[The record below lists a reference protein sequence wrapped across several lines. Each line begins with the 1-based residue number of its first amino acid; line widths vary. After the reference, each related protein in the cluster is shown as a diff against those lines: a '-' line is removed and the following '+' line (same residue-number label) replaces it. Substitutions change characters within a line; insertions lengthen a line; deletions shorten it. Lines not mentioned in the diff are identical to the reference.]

1 MILSSVALLLF
12 IARALGFLL
21 TNEMNIISLFF
32 LLSYKMTALS
42 FLCVKTFL
50 LVKYKIIRKIM
61 TRYLAL
67 DAFRGITI
75 ALMILVN
82 TPGTWAHVYAPLLH
96 ADWHGATPTDL
107 VFPFFLFI
115 IGSAMF
121 FSFKKS
127 DFAANPEQFLRIV
140 KRGFIMFFIGFMLNI
155 IPFNNP
161 MEEWRIMG
169 VLQRIGI
176 AYVLAACLV
185 LLLNRRGIFIASVII
200 LVAYWALLMSVGD
213 AGLTIEGNIIREFDL
228 AVLGA
233 NHMYTMRGVS
243 FDPEGLLSTIP
254 AVVNMLLGFELTR
267 YLTSIKDKNSSVL
280 KLIIIG
286 GLAIGF
292 SILWNQVL
300 PINKSLWTSSYVIY
314 STGFACLLLAFFVW
328 LIDIKAQKNLV
339 SPLLVYGTNPL
350 FVYVLSFLF
359 VTAYLNVPVGDSS
372 FYRWLYEQFKLIAE
386 PTLASFLFA
395 FSHVVLFWFVSL
407 KLYQRKLF
415 IKI

>member
-1 MILSSVALLLF
+1 
-12 IARALGFLL
+12 
-21 TNEMNIISLFF
+21 
-32 LLSYKMTALS
+32 
-42 FLCVKTFL
+42 
-50 LVKYKIIRKIM
+50 M

-96 ADWHGATPTDL
+96 ASWHGATPTDL

-127 DFAANPEQFLRIV
+127 YFSASFAQLLRIL
-140 KRGFIMFFIGFMLNI
+140 KRGVILFLIGFMLNV
-155 IPFNNP
+155 IPFDSP

-176 AYVLAACLV
+176 AYVIAASLV
-185 LLLNRRGIFIASVII
+185 MLLNRCGVFIVSVVILLVYWGI
-200 LVAYWALLMSVGD
+200 LLSVGET
-213 AGLTIEGNIIREFDL
+213 GLTIEGNIIRQIDL
-228 AVLGA
+228 AILGA
-233 NHMYTMRGVS
+233 NHMYSMHGIR
-243 FDPEGLLSTIP
+243 FEPEGLLSTLP

-267 YLTSIKDKNSSVL
+267 YLTTIKNKSTSVL
-280 KLIIIG
+280 KLMIIG
-286 GLAIGF
+286 GLAVGF
-292 SILWNQVL
+292 AVLWSFIL

-314 STGFACLLLAFFVW
+314 TTGFACLLLAFFVW
-328 LIDIKAQKNLV
+328 LIDVKGQEKLA
-339 SPLLVYGTNPL
+339 SPLLIYGTNPL
-350 FVYVLSFLF
+350 FVYILSFLF
-359 VTAYLNVPVGDSS
+359 VTVYLNVSVGNSS
-372 FYRWLYEQFKLIAE
+372 LYRWLYEQFKLVAE

-395 FSHVVLFWFVSL
+395 LFHVILFWFVSL
-407 KLYQRKLF
+407 LLYQRRIF

>member
-1 MILSSVALLLF
+1 
-12 IARALGFLL
+12 
-21 TNEMNIISLFF
+21 
-32 LLSYKMTALS
+32 
-42 FLCVKTFL
+42 
-50 LVKYKIIRKIM
+50 M

-82 TPGTWAHVYAPLLH
+82 TPGTWAHVYPPLLH

-127 DFAANPEQFLRIV
+127 NFTATPEQFLRII
-140 KRGFIMFFIGFMLNI
+140 KRGFIMFFIGFMLNV
-155 IPFNNP
+155 IPFNTP
-161 MEEWRIMG
+161 VETWRIMG

-176 AYVLAACLV
+176 AYAIAASLV
-185 LLLNRRGIFIASVII
+185 LLLNRRGIFMLSVVI
-200 LVAYWALLMSVGD
+200 LFAYWGLLLS
-213 AGLTIEGNIIREFDL
+213 AGEAGFTIEGNIIRQFDL

-233 NHMYTMRGVS
+233 SNMYTMRGVS

-267 YLTSIKDKNSSVL
+267 YLTSIEDKNSSII

-286 GLAIGF
+286 GLAIGLGA
-292 SILWNQVL
+292 LWSLVL

-314 STGFACLLLAFFVW
+314 TSGFACLLLAAFVW
-328 LIDIKAQKNLV
+328 LIDIKGQQKLV

-350 FVYVLSFLF
+350 FVYVLSFVF
-359 VTAYLNVPVGDSS
+359 VTVYLNIPVGDSS
-372 FYRWLYEQFKLIAE
+372 LY
-386 PTLASFLFA
+386 S
-395 FSHVVLFWFVSL
+395 
-407 KLYQRKLF
+407 
-415 IKI
+415 

>member
-1 MILSSVALLLF
+1 
-12 IARALGFLL
+12 
-21 TNEMNIISLFF
+21 
-32 LLSYKMTALS
+32 
-42 FLCVKTFL
+42 
-50 LVKYKIIRKIM
+50 M

-96 ADWHGATPTDL
+96 ANWHGATPTDL

-127 DFAANPEQFLRIV
+127 DFAATPEQFIRII
-140 KRGFIMFFIGFMLNI
+140 KRGFIMFFIGFLLNV
-155 IPFNNP
+155 IPFNTP
-161 MEEWRIMG
+161 IDEWRVMG

-176 AYVLAACLV
+176 AYAIAASLV
-185 LLLNRRGIFIASVII
+185 LLLNRRGIFILSAIV
-200 LVAYWALLMSVGD
+200 LLAYWALLLSVGE
-213 AGLTIEGNIIREFDL
+213 AGLTIDGNIIRQVDL
-228 AVLGA
+228 SLLGA
-233 NHMYTMRGVS
+233 NHMYTMRGIS

-267 YLTSIKDKNSSVL
+267 YLTTIKDKNASVI

-292 SILWNQVL
+292 GALWSLIL

-314 STGFACLLLAFFVW
+314 TTGFACLLLAAFVW
-328 LIDIKAQKNLV
+328 LIDVRGHEKLV

-359 VTAYLNVPVGDSS
+359 VTVYLNIPVGDSS
-372 FYRWLYEQFKLIAE
+372 LYRWIYEQFKLVAN

-395 FSHVVLFWFVSL
+395 FSHVVLFWFISL
-407 KLYQRKLF
+407 KLYQRKIF

>member
-1 MILSSVALLLF
+1 
-12 IARALGFLL
+12 
-21 TNEMNIISLFF
+21 
-32 LLSYKMTALS
+32 
-42 FLCVKTFL
+42 
-50 LVKYKIIRKIM
+50 M

-82 TPGTWAHVYAPLLH
+82 TPGSWGHVYAPLLH
-96 ADWHGATPTDL
+96 AEWHGATPTDL

-127 DFAANPEQFLRIV
+127 NFAATPEQFARII
-140 KRGFIMFFIGFMLNI
+140 KRGFIMFLIGFMLNV
-155 IPFNNP
+155 IPFNTP
-161 MEEWRIMG
+161 VEEWRIMG

-176 AYVLAACLV
+176 AYAIAASLV
-185 LLLNRRGIFIASVII
+185 LLLNRRGIFIVSAVV
-200 LVAYWALLMSVGD
+200 LLAYWALLLSVGEI
-213 AGLTIEGNIIREFDL
+213 GLTIEGNIIRQFDL
-228 AVLGA
+228 SILGA
-233 NHMYTMRGVS
+233 NHMYSMRGVS
-243 FDPEGLLSTIP
+243 FEPEGLLSTIP

-267 YLTSIKDKNSSVL
+267 YLTNIKDKNSSVI

-292 SILWNQVL
+292 GALWSLLL

-314 STGFACLLLAFFVW
+314 TTGFACLLLAAFVW
-328 LIDIKAQKNLV
+328 LIDIKGQQKLV

-359 VTAYLNVPVGDSS
+359 VTIYLTIPVGNSS
-372 FYRWLYEQFKLIAE
+372 LYGWIYQQFTLFAN

-407 KLYQRKLF
+407 KLYQRKIF

>member
-1 MILSSVALLLF
+1 
-12 IARALGFLL
+12 
-21 TNEMNIISLFF
+21 
-32 LLSYKMTALS
+32 
-42 FLCVKTFL
+42 
-50 LVKYKIIRKIM
+50 M

-161 MEEWRIMG
+161 IEEWRIMG

-233 NHMYTMRGVS
+233 NHMYTMRGVN

-292 SILWNQVL
+292 SILWNQVYW
-300 PINKSLWTSSYVIY
+300 I
-314 STGFACLLLAFFVW
+314 C
-328 LIDIKAQKNLV
+328 
-339 SPLLVYGTNPL
+339 
-350 FVYVLSFLF
+350 LSFIGVFCL
-359 VTAYLNVPVGDSS
+359 VNRHKSAKKASV
-372 FYRWLYEQFKLIAE
+372 
-386 PTLASFLFA
+386 TLAGLWYKPFVCICIIISFCHSVFKY
-395 FSHVVLFWFVSL
+395 SC
-407 KLYQRKLF
+407 R
-415 IKI
+415 

>member
-1 MILSSVALLLF
+1 MRF
-12 IARALGFLL
+12 
-21 TNEMNIISLFF
+21 
-32 LLSYKMTALS
+32 
-42 FLCVKTFL
+42 TFL
-50 LVKYKIIRKIM
+50 DVLDKDM

-67 DAFRGITI
+67 DAFRGVTI

-82 TPGTWAHVYAPLLH
+82 TPGTWSHVYAPLLH

-127 DFAANPEQFLRIV
+127 EFLATSDKFLKIV
-140 KRGFIMFFIGFMLNI
+140 KRGFFIFFIGLMLNA
-155 IPFNNP
+155 IPFDSAI
-161 MEEWRIMG
+161 EEWRIMG

-176 AYVLAACLV
+176 SYILAASLV
-185 LLLNRRGIFIASVII
+185 LLFNRRGIFIISTII
-200 LVAYWALLMSVGD
+200 LFAYWGLLLSVGEL
-213 AGLTIEGNIIREFDL
+213 GLTIEGNIIRQFDL
-228 AVLGA
+228 ATLGA
-233 NHMYTMRGVS
+233 NHMYTKHGVS

-267 YLTSIKDKNSSVL
+267 YLTSIKDKKNSVI
-280 KLIIIG
+280 KLILIAT
-286 GLAIGF
+286 LAIGLGA
-292 SILWNQVL
+292 LWGGVF

-314 STGFACLLLAFFVW
+314 TTGFACLLLATFIW
-328 LIDIKAQKNLV
+328 LIDIKGYEKFV

-350 FVYVLSFLF
+350 FVYVLSFLT
-359 VTAYLNVPVGDSS
+359 VTIYLNIPMGDSS
-372 FYRWLYEQFKLIAE
+372 LYRWLYMPFTFIAA
-386 PTLASFLFA
+386 PKLASFLFA

-407 KLYQRKLF
+407 KLYQRAIF

>member
-1 MILSSVALLLF
+1 
-12 IARALGFLL
+12 
-21 TNEMNIISLFF
+21 
-32 LLSYKMTALS
+32 
-42 FLCVKTFL
+42 
-50 LVKYKIIRKIM
+50 M

-82 TPGTWAHVYAPLLH
+82 TPGTWSHVYSPLLH
-96 ADWHGATPTDL
+96 ADWHGCSPTDL

-127 DFAANPEQFLRIV
+127 DFSAEPTQFARIV
-140 KRGFIMFFIGFMLNI
+140 KRGFIMFLIGFMLNV
-155 IPFNNP
+155 IPFNVP
-161 MEEWRIMG
+161 MDEWRVMG

-176 AYVLAACLV
+176 AYVIAASVV
-185 LLLNRRGIFIASVII
+185 LLFNRRGIFIVSTLI
-200 LVAYWALLMSVGD
+200 LLGYWLLLLSVGD

-267 YLTSIKDKNSSVL
+267 YLTSIKNKKNSVI

-286 GLAIGF
+286 GLAIVFGV
-292 SILWNQVL
+292 LWGLVF

-328 LIDIKAQKNLV
+328 LIDIKGQEKIVA
-339 SPLLVYGTNPL
+339 PLLVYGTNPL

-359 VTAYLNVPVGDSS
+359 VTVYLNIPVGNSTL
-372 FYRWLYEQFKLIAE
+372 YHWLYAQFTLIAE

-407 KLYQRKLF
+407 KLYQGNVF

>member
-1 MILSSVALLLF
+1 
-12 IARALGFLL
+12 
-21 TNEMNIISLFF
+21 
-32 LLSYKMTALS
+32 
-42 FLCVKTFL
+42 
-50 LVKYKIIRKIM
+50 M

-82 TPGTWAHVYAPLLH
+82 TPGSWSHVYAPLLH
-96 ADWHGATPTDL
+96 AKWHGCTPTDL

-127 DFAANPEQFLRIV
+127 DFAATPEQFLRII
-140 KRGFIMFFIGFMLNI
+140 KRGFIIFFIGFMLNV
-155 IPFNNP
+155 IPFDTAL
-161 MEEWRIMG
+161 EELRIMG

-176 AYVLAACLV
+176 AYVIAAFLV
-185 LLLNRRGIFIASVII
+185 LLLNRRGVFIVSAAI
-200 LVAYWALLMSVGD
+200 LLAYWGILLSIGNN
-213 AGLTIEGNIIREFDL
+213 ALTIDGNIIRQFDL
-228 AVLGA
+228 AILGA

-267 YLTSIKDKNSSVL
+267 YLTSIKDKKSSVI
-280 KLIIIG
+280 KLTIIG
-286 GLAIGF
+286 GLAIGLGA
-292 SILWNQVL
+292 LWSLVL
-300 PINKSLWTSSYVIY
+300 PINKPLWTSSYVIY
-314 STGFACLLLAFFVW
+314 TTGFACLLLAAFIW
-328 LIDIKAQKNLV
+328 LIDIKGQEKLV

-350 FVYVLSFLF
+350 FVFVLSYCFIT
-359 VTAYLNVPVGDSS
+359 VYLNISVGDTSLYGW
-372 FYRWLYEQFKLIAE
+372 FYQQFTLFANPK
-386 PTLASFLFA
+386 LASFLFA

-407 KLYQRKLF
+407 KLYQSKIF

>member
-1 MILSSVALLLF
+1 MI
-12 IARALGFLL
+12 
-21 TNEMNIISLFF
+21 
-32 LLSYKMTALS
+32 ALS
-42 FLCVKTFL
+42 FLRGFL
-50 LVKYKIIRKIM
+50 FLDVFM

-82 TPGTWAHVYAPLLH
+82 TPGTWSHVYAPLLH

-127 DFAANPEQFLRIV
+127 DFAATPEQFIRII
-140 KRGFIMFFIGFMLNI
+140 KRGFIMLFIGFLLNV
-155 IPFNNP
+155 IPFNTP
-161 MEEWRIMG
+161 IEEWRIMG

-176 AYVLAACLV
+176 AYAIAASLV
-185 LLLNRRGIFIASVII
+185 LLLNRRGVFIVSAII
-200 LVAYWALLMSVGD
+200 LFAYWGLLLSVGE
-213 AGLTIEGNIIREFDL
+213 AGLTIEGNIIRQFDL
-228 AVLGA
+228 ATLGA
-233 NHMYTMRGVS
+233 NHMYNMRGVS

-267 YLTSIKDKNSSVL
+267 YLTSIKDKNSSVI
-280 KLIIIG
+280 KLILIG
-286 GLAIGF
+286 GIAIGF
-292 SILWNQVL
+292 GALWSLIL

-314 STGFACLLLAFFVW
+314 TTGFACLLLAAFVW
-328 LIDIKAQKNLV
+328 LIDIKGQEKLV

-359 VTAYLNVPVGDSS
+359 VTVYLNIAVGDNTL
-372 FYRWLYEQFKLIAE
+372 YGWLYEQFKLIAE

-395 FSHVVLFWFVSL
+395 FSHVALFWFVSL
-407 KLYQRKLF
+407 KLYQRKIF

>member
-1 MILSSVALLLF
+1 MI
-12 IARALGFLL
+12 
-21 TNEMNIISLFF
+21 
-32 LLSYKMTALS
+32 ALS
-42 FLCVKTFL
+42 FLCGEFYFL
-50 LVKYKIIRKIM
+50 DIFM

-82 TPGTWAHVYAPLLH
+82 TPGTWSHVYAPLLH

-127 DFAANPEQFLRIV
+127 DFSATPEQFLRII
-140 KRGFIMFFIGFMLNI
+140 KRGFIMFFIGFMLNV
-155 IPFNNP
+155 IPFNTP
-161 MEEWRIMG
+161 VDTWRVMG

-176 AYVLAACLV
+176 AYAIAASLV
-185 LLLNRRGIFIASVII
+185 LVLNRRGVFTISAVI
-200 LVAYWALLMSVGD
+200 LFAYWGILLS
-213 AGLTIEGNIIREFDL
+213 AGEGALTIEGNIIRQFDL
-228 AVLGA
+228 SILGA

-243 FDPEGLLSTIP
+243 FDPEGLLSTLP

-267 YLTSIKDKNSSVL
+267 YLTSIKNKESSVI
-280 KLIIIG
+280 KLILIG
-286 GLAIGF
+286 GLAIGLGA
-292 SILWNQVL
+292 LWSLVL

-314 STGFACLLLAFFVW
+314 TTGFACLLLAAFVW
-328 LIDIKAQKNLV
+328 LIDLKGQDKLV

-359 VTAYLNVPVGDSS
+359 VTAYLNTPVGDSS
-372 FYRWLYEQFKLIAE
+372 LYRWLYEQFKLIAE
-386 PTLASFLFA
+386 PTFASFLFA

-407 KLYQRKLF
+407 KLYQRKIF